1 MRTSPAWRGAWRGL
15 GATTALAVSTL
26 LVALLLIGTSASG
39 ALADPSAGPTVSPLA
54 SSNYAVAPVC
64 GRPTLGARCLAL
76 ELVPVSAAARE
87 RRHPIGMSV
96 KARAAVPGAAEA
108 CTEHPITEGCYGL
121 RPADL
126 QAAYSLATMSA
137 PTPQTV
143 AIVAAF
149 DDPTAVKDLKRY
161 DETFGLPACNTH
173 DKCLQ
178 QVNQKGEKSPLP
190 TTEGIWAQEISID
203 IEATHAVCQ
212 NCHILLVE
220 AEEDTTA
227 DLDAAEDTAAADGA
241 NEISNSWVQPEPSSD
256 SAAFDHPGVVI
267 TAGSGDEGYLN
278 WVPGSPEA
286 GHIGYPASSP
296 HVVAVGGTRLEEVEG
311 RWTSSIWN
319 GFGIE
324 HEKGATGGGCSEH
337 FEAPYWQRELPD
349 WAGVGCEGRRAVADI
364 SAVGDPFTGMAIY
377 DSTPLEAGGSH
388 PGWQTLGG
396 TSLASPVIAAM
407 FALAGGD
414 HANGA
419 GEVEYPARTLYENA
433 ALNGASVHDIESG
446 SNGSCLHRA
455 VEEDGLEPCMPGE
468 EAAICLERAICLAG
482 HGYDGP
488 SGVGTPDGIGDFQ
501 ATGKA
506 AKKPQQLHFTSA
518 APSAAR
524 VAGTPYTATATSS
537 SGLLPS
543 FASATPSTCVAEG
556 AKVSFSAVGTCT
568 IEALQTGDGEYQAA
582 APVQQSF
589 TVAPASQTVS
599 FTSTAPTSAVAGGAP
614 YAVSA
619 LSTSG
624 LPVTFSSLTPAV
636 CSAEAATVSFIAA
649 GTCTIAAAQAGNGDY
664 EAAAEVMQSFSVAP
678 AAALG
683 PGLTNL
689 VKGPSGETISFKS
702 GGPDSDFTF
711 AGNPVVNHRT
721 GAITFSLSLVDPGS
735 ISWRL
740 TFGPGGTAARR
751 ALSGG
756 CHKGEIRLGRGC
768 HALPAVFAAGH
779 LTTTRSGKVSFTVT
793 PGQLGRAALMAA
805 TGAARGILVGAEVRV
820 QSAMGGRPSSQKRAL
835 ADYLTAAKRG

>member
-1 MRTSPAWRGAWRGL
+1 M
-15 GATTALAVSTL
+15 V
-26 LVALLLIGTSASG
+26 LLLIGSSAS
-39 ALADPSAGPTVSPLA
+39 ALADPSAALTVSPLA
-54 SSNYAVAPVC
+54 SSNYTVAPVC
-64 GRPTLGARCLAL
+64 SRPTLGPRCLAL
-76 ELVPVSAAARE
+76 ELVPASAAARE

-96 KARAAVPGAAEA
+96 KARAAASGAAEA

-126 QAAYSLATMSA
+126 QAAYSLATLSA

-149 DDPTAVKDLKRY
+149 DDPTAVKDLKHY

-190 TTEGIWAQEISID
+190 KTEGGWAQEISID

-220 AEEDTTA
+220 AEEDTIA
-227 DLDAAEDTAAADGA
+227 DLEAAEDTAAADGA

-256 SAAFDHPGVVI
+256 SAAFDHRGVVI

-311 RWTSSIWN
+311 KWTSSIWN

-337 FEAPYWQRELPD
+337 FEAPYWQRELTD
-349 WAGVGCEGRRAVADI
+349 WANVGCEGRRAVADI

-377 DSTPLEAGGSH
+377 DSTPLEAEGTR

-414 HANGA
+414 HANG
-419 GEVEYPARTLYENA
+419 GPEVEYPARTLYENA
-433 ALNGASVHDIESG
+433 ALTRASVYDIESG

-455 VEEDGLEPCMPGE
+455 VEEDGREPCTPGE
-468 EAAICLERAICLAG
+468 EAVICHEHAICLAG
-482 HGYDGP
+482 AGYDGP
-488 SGVGTPDGIGDFQ
+488 SGVGTPAGIGVFQ

-524 VAGTPYTATATSS
+524 VAGGPYTAAAASS
-537 SGLLPS
+537 SGLHPS
-543 FASATPSTCVAEG
+543 FASATPSVCGTEG
-556 AKVSFSAVGTCT
+556 SKVSFSAAGTCT
-568 IEALQTGDGEYQAA
+568 IEALQGGDDEYQAA
-582 APVQQSF
+582 VSVQQSF
-589 TVAPASQTVS
+589 AVAAGSQTVG
-599 FTSTAPTSAVAGGAP
+599 FTSSAPTSAVAGGAP
-614 YAVSA
+614 YTVSA
-619 LSTSG
+619 LSSAG
-624 LPVTFSSLTPAV
+624 LQVTFSSLTPAV
-636 CSAEAATVSFIAA
+636 CSTEVASVSFIAA
-649 GTCTIAAAQAGNGDY
+649 GTCTIAAAQAGDGDW
-664 EAAAEVMQSFSVAP
+664 EAAVEVTQSFSVAP
-678 AAALG
+678 ATVLG

-689 VKGPSGETISFKS
+689 VKGPAGETISFKS
-702 GGPDSDFTF
+702 KAPDSDFTF

-721 GAITFSLSLVDPGS
+721 GAVTFSLSLVDPGS

-740 TFGPGGTAARR
+740 TFGPRGTAATR

-768 HALPAVFAAGH
+768 HALPAVFAAGR
-779 LTTTRSGKVSFTVT
+779 LTTARSGRVSFTVT
-793 PGQLGRAALMAA
+793 PGELGRAALAAA
-805 TGAARGILVGAEVRV
+805 TGSARGILLGAEVRV

>member
-1 MRTSPAWRGAWRGL
+1 M
-15 GATTALAVSTL
+15 L
-26 LVALLLIGTSASG
+26 LVALLLIGPAASG
-39 ALADPSAGPTVSPLA
+39 ALAEPSTLTVSPLA
-54 SSNYAVAPVC
+54 RSNYAVAPVC
-64 GRPTLGARCLAL
+64 ARRTLGAHCLAL
-76 ELVPVSAAARE
+76 QLVPVSAAARE
-87 RRHPIGMSV
+87 RRHPIGMSL
-96 KARAAVPGAAEA
+96 KARAATQGAAEA
-108 CTEHPITEGCYGL
+108 CAEHPITEGCYGL

-126 QAAYSLATMSA
+126 QAAYSLATVSA

-149 DDPTAVKDLKRY
+149 NDPTAVKDLKHY

-190 TTEGIWAQEISID
+190 ITEGEWAQEISID
-203 IEATHAVCQ
+203 IEATHAICQ

-220 AEEDTTA
+220 AEEETTT
-227 DLDAAEDTAAADGA
+227 DLEAAENTAAADGA
-241 NEISNSWVQPEPSSD
+241 QEISNSWVQPEPSSD

-286 GHIGYPASSP
+286 GKVDYPASSP

-311 RWTSSIWN
+311 KWTSSIWN

-364 SAVGDPFTGMAIY
+364 SAVADPFTGMAIY
-377 DSTPLEAGGSH
+377 DSTPLEAKGPH

-396 TSLASPVIAAM
+396 TSLASPLIAAM

-414 HANGA
+414 HAGGGA
-419 GEVEYPARTLYENA
+419 EVEYPARTLYENA
-433 ALNGASVHDIESG
+433 ALTRTAVQDIESG

-455 VEEDGLEPCMPGE
+455 VEEDGLEPCTAVQ
-468 EAAICLERAICLAG
+468 EAAICSGRAICLAG
-482 HGYDGP
+482 PGYDGP
-488 SGVGTPDGIGDFQ
+488 SGLGTPDGIGVFA

-506 AKKPQQLHFTSA
+506 AKKPQQLHFTSV

-524 VAGTPYTATATSS
+524 VAGTPYTPVASSS
-537 SGLLPS
+537 SGLRVS
-543 FASATPSTCVAEG
+543 FASATPSVCAIEDS
-556 AKVSFSAVGTCT
+556 KVSFSGVGTCT
-568 IEALQTGDGEYQAA
+568 IEALQAGNGEYLAA
-582 APVQQSF
+582 VSVEQSF
-589 TVAPASQTVS
+589 GVAAASQTVS
-599 FTSTAPTSAVAGGAP
+599 FTSTAPASAVAGGAP

-619 LSTSG
+619 LSSSG

-636 CSAEAATVSFIAA
+636 CSAEGATVSLIAA
-649 GTCTIAAAQAGNGDY
+649 GTCTIAASQAGDGDY
-664 EAAAEVMQSFSVAP
+664 EAAAEVQQSFSVAP
-678 AAALG
+678 AGVLG

-689 VKGPSGETISFKS
+689 VKSPSGETISFKS
-702 GGPDSDFTF
+702 KGPDSDFTF
-711 AGNPVVNHRT
+711 AGSPLVSHHT
-721 GAITFSLSLVDPGS
+721 GSITFSLSLMDPGS
-735 ISWRL
+735 VSWRL
-740 TFGPGGTAARR
+740 TFGPRGTAATR
-751 ALSGG
+751 ALGGG
-756 CHKGEIRLGRGC
+756 CHRGAIRLGRGC

-779 LTTTRSGKVSFTVT
+779 LSATRSGKLSFTVT
-793 PGQLGRAALMAA
+793 PGQLARAALVAA
-805 TGAARGILVGAEVRV
+805 AGPARGLLVGAEVTV
-820 QSAMGGRPSSQKRAL
+820 QSALGGRPSSQKRSL
-835 ADYLTAAKRG
+835 ADYLTAAKRR